1 MAAWGAYFGS
11 VPRKRYLA
19 ESDKKQNQ
27 RRCSHAARRLRRQ
40 KVGIKECMLL
50 FKLFLDKKFDKNQG
64 RLASHNYA
72 AHDRRLP
79 IIAAEEAKSRNEML
93 IE

>member
-1 MAAWGAYFGS
+1 
-11 VPRKRYLA
+11 
-19 ESDKKQNQ
+19 
-27 RRCSHAARRLRRQ
+27 
-40 KVGIKECMLL
+40 MLV